1 MKIPTSVRY
10 IFEDRKP
17 LYEKLREAVDKK
29 LGSVK
34 KEEWHYI
41 SRVKGEESYAL
52 KVESGRYAD
61 ISTLEDFFAC
71 TLVVPNFGQIKKA
84 EAIVR
89 SIFEFSYRRP
99 TKDKKTH
106 KPSHSFEFDDL
117 RLYAKWV
124 DDPDLP
130 PTELNG
136 LVFEIQIKTFLQ
148 HAWSIA
154 THDLIYKSCEA
165 NWSKERIAFQI
176 KAMLEHAESSI
187 QQAEDMAKSSSAM
200 KTDQTTKRL
209 SSLIT
214 LLGEIWKNEDDL
226 PEDKKRLS
234 SNVLNLL
241 KCLEMK
247 DETLK
252 MILVKET
259 ELGRGA
265 RTRNLSPYGVIVQ
278 SILNQDPRVLLEYME
293 NGDRKIF
300 MPREIEFPAEI
311 DIARLKN
318 TIRFG

>member
-10 IFEDRKP
+10 IFKDRKP

-29 LGSVK
+29 LGCAK

-41 SRVKGEESYAL
+41 SRVKGEESFTL
-52 KVESGRYAD
+52 KAESGRYGD

-71 TLVVPNFGQIKKA
+71 TLVVPNFGHVKDA
-84 EAIVR
+84 EDVVR
-89 SIFEFSYRRP
+89 SMFEFSHRRP
-99 TKDKKTH
+99 VTDRKTH

-130 PTELNG
+130 PTGLDG

-165 NWSKERIAFQI
+165 DWSKERIAYQI

-187 QQAEDMAKSSSAM
+187 QQAEDMAKSSTAM
-200 KTDQTTKRL
+200 KTDKITKRL

-214 LLGEIWKNEDDL
+214 LLGDIWQNEDDL
-226 PEDKKRLS
+226 PEDKKRLAI
-234 SNVLNLL
+234 NVLSLL
-241 KCLEMK
+241 KCLDMS
-247 DETLK
+247 DDALK
-252 MILVKET
+252 QILIKET
-259 ELGRGA
+259 EKGRGA
-265 RTRNLSPYGVIVQ
+265 HTRNLSPYGTIVQ
-278 SILNQDPRVLLEYME
+278 SILNQEPEKLVEYME
-293 NGDRKIF
+293 GGDQKIF
-300 MPREIEFPAEI
+300 LPREIELSAKI
-311 DIARLKN
+311 DTARLEN
-318 TIRFG
+318 TILCE

>member
-17 LYEKLREAVDKK
+17 LYEKLRVAVDKK
-29 LGSVK
+29 LWGVK

-41 SRVKGEESYAL
+41 SRVKVEESFTL
-52 KVESGRYAD
+52 KAESGRYDD

-71 TLVVPNFGQIKKA
+71 TLVVPNFGHVKDVERVVQ
-84 EAIVR
+84 
-89 SIFEFSYRRP
+89 SMFTFSHRRP
-99 TKDKKTH
+99 ATDRKTH
-106 KPSHSFEFDDL
+106 KPSSSFEFDDL

-165 NWSKERIAFQI
+165 NWAKERIAYQI

-187 QQAEDMAKSSSAM
+187 QQAEDMAKSSSAL
-200 KTDQTTKRL
+200 KTDKTTKRL
-209 SSLIT
+209 SSLII
-214 LLGEIWKNEDDL
+214 LLGDIWKNEDDL

-234 SNVLNLL
+234 SNILSLL
-241 KCLEMK
+241 KYLEMS
-247 DETLK
+247 DDTLRR
-252 MILVKET
+252 ILIKET
-259 ELGRGA
+259 KLGRGA
-265 RTRNLSPYGVIVQ
+265 CTRNLSPYGTIVQ
-278 SILNQDPRVLLEYME
+278 SILNQEPEKLLEYME
-293 NGDRKIF
+293 IGDRKIF
-300 MPREIEFPAEI
+300 LPREIEFSEDI
-311 DIARLKN
+311 DTKQLKN
-318 TIRFG
+318 TIRCK

>member
-10 IFEDRKP
+10 VFEDRKP
-17 LYEKLREAVDKK
+17 LYEKLRMAVDKK
-29 LGSVK
+29 KKKKK

-41 SRVKGEESYAL
+41 SRVKEEESFAL
-52 KVESGRYAD
+52 KVESGRYVD

-71 TLVVPNFGQIKKA
+71 TLVVPNFGHVKDA
-84 EAIVR
+84 EKIVR
-89 SIFEFSYRRP
+89 SVFKFSHRRP
-99 TKDKKTH
+99 ITDRKTH

-148 HAWSIA
+148 HAWAIA
-154 THDLIYKSCEA
+154 THDLIFKSCEA

-200 KTDQTTKRL
+200 KTDKTTKRL
-209 SSLIT
+209 SLLIS
-214 LLGEIWKNEDDL
+214 LLGDIWHQEDDL
-226 PEDKKRLS
+226 PNDKKRLS
-234 SNVLNLL
+234 INVMKLL
-241 KCLEMK
+241 ECLEMS
-247 DETLK
+247 DETLRR
-252 MILVKET
+252 ILIKET

-265 RTRNLSPYGVIVQ
+265 HTRNLSPYGTIVQ
-278 SILNQDPRVLLEYME
+278 SILNQDPEKLLEYME
-293 NGDRKIF
+293 TGERKIF
-300 MPREIEFPAEI
+300 PC
-311 DIARLKN
+311 LS
-318 TIRFG
+318 G